1 MWTIDLVPFDHED
14 AAALRAAQR
23 VELDSRYGSD
33 DHEPG
38 TVPSAV
44 DVPVFLVARTTEPP
58 TTETPTMDTPTTDIP
73 TTGTPIAC
81 GGLRPLGPALF
92 DGTAVE
98 VKRMYVAP
106 AARGSGVAAAVL
118 RELERHAARLG
129 AERVVLETGTMQPDA
144 MRFYEREGYTAIPRY
159 GHYADSELSVCY
171 ERVLEP

>member
-1 MWTIDLVPFDHED
+1 MWTIDLVPFDDED

-23 VELDSRYGSD
+23 VELDARYGSD

-44 DVPVFLVARTTEPP
+44 DVPVFLVARSE
-58 TTETPTMDTPTTDIP
+58 DTPTDTP
-73 TTGTPIAC
+73 TGRTTGTATGTPIAC
-81 GGLRPLGPALF
+81 GGLRPLGPELF

-118 RELERHAARLG
+118 RELERHAAGLG

-144 MRFYEREGYTAIPRY
+144 MRFYEREGYTPIPRY

>member
-1 MWTIDLVPFDHED
+1 MWTIDLVPFDDED

-44 DVPVFLVARTTEPP
+44 DVPVFLVART
-58 TTETPTMDTPTTDIP
+58 MDTP

-159 GHYADSELSVCY
+159 GHYADSDLSVCY

>member
-1 MWTIDLVPFDHED
+1 MWTIDLVPFDDED

-44 DVPVFLVARTTEPP
+44 DVPVFLVARTA
-58 TTETPTMDTPTTDIP
+58 DA
-73 TTGTPIAC
+73 PIAC
-81 GGLRPLGPALF
+81 GGLRPLGPELF

-98 VKRMYVAP
+98 VKRMYVDP
-106 AARGSGVAAAVL
+106 AARGSGVAAALL

>member
-1 MWTIDLVPFDHED
+1 MWTIDLVPFDDED

-23 VELDSRYGSD
+23 VELDARYGSD

-44 DVPVFLVARTTEPP
+44 DVPVFLVARSA
-58 TTETPTMDTPTTDIP
+58 DTPTDTP
-73 TTGTPIAC
+73 TGRTTGTATGTPIAC
-81 GGLRPLGPALF
+81 GGLRPLGPGLF

-118 RELERHAARLG
+118 RELERQAAGLG

-144 MRFYEREGYTAIPRY
+144 MRFYEREGYTPIPRY

>member
-1 MWTIDLVPFDHED
+1 MWTIDLVPFDDEE

-23 VELDSRYGSD
+23 AELDFRYGSD

-44 DVPVFLVARTTEPP
+44 DVPVFLVARTT
-58 TTETPTMDTPTTDIP
+58 DTATA
-73 TTGTPIAC
+73 GTPIAC
-81 GGLRPLGPALF
+81 GGLRPLGPELF

-98 VKRMYVAP
+98 VKRMYVDP

-171 ERVLEP
+171 ERALEP

>member
-44 DVPVFLVARTTEPP
+44 DVPVFLVARTT
-58 TTETPTMDTPTTDIP
+58 DTATTDIP
-73 TTGTPIAC
+73 ATDIPTGAPIAC

-106 AARGSGVAAAVL
+106 AARGSGVAAAML

-171 ERVLEP
+171 ERVLQP

>member
-1 MWTIDLVPFDHED
+1 MWTIDLVPFDDED

-44 DVPVFLVARTTEPP
+44 DVPVFLVARSA
-58 TTETPTMDTPTTDIP
+58 DTPTGTAA
-73 TTGTPIAC
+73 GTPIAC
-81 GGLRPLGPALF
+81 GGLRPLGPDLF

-98 VKRMYVAP
+98 VKRMYVDP